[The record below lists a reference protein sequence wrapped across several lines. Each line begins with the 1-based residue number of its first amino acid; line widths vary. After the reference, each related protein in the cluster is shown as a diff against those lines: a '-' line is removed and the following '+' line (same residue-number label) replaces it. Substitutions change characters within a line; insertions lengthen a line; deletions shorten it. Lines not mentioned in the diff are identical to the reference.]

1 MDNFEVVTD
10 IQQQA
15 QRYIDGKLG
24 LNLEK
29 HWEQYEIQLSEDLR
43 VIEDIHPEMRL
54 SLGELYTVVNK
65 FGTEEERQELDAI
78 TKKIE
83 PYYAADH
90 TVEEFFESTVAKV
103 SFNQQ
108 QNMKVECINEYV
120 KDNHE
125 GFEFGN
131 SVGQALN
138 EINYAISMAHKE
150 VMHGD
155 VEYKGLYPV
164 DEAEVVYCEST
175 GKPLQQDEEAFHIE
189 GHGYVVP
196 EEVNPKDV
204 EEGNAYYTTIGYED
218 VEEKRIAPIQYV
230 EEKKYEDGELRF
242 IPTVG
247 INADNEA
254 EEEIYRMQSVKTI
267 GSVKIGDGEEQVKE
281 SKINPNSG
289 KRYLGNDTSHSEEHS
304 HLSQEREQA
313 RKQYMMQQM
322 NGREY

>member
-15 QRYIDGKLG
+15 QRYIDEKLG

-43 VIEDIHPEMRL
+43 VIENIRPELRL

-65 FGTEEERQELDAI
+65 FGTKEELQELEAI
-78 TKKIE
+78 VNTLEPFYEADLTK
-83 PYYAADH
+83 
-90 TVEEFFESTVAKV
+90 TEFYDTPIAKV
-103 SFNQQ
+103 SFDQQ
-108 QNMKVECINEYV
+108 QNMKVECASEYV
-120 KDNHE
+120 KDNHSN
-125 GFEFGN
+125 FDFNN
-131 SVGQALN
+131 SVFHTLN
-138 EINYAISMAHKE
+138 YINHSITESHKK
-150 VMHGD
+150 VMNGD
-155 VEYKGLYPV
+155 VEYQGLYPV
-164 DEAEVVYCEST
+164 EEADVIYCEST

-204 EEGNAYYTTIGYED
+204 AEGNAYYTTIGYED
-218 VEEKRIAPIQYV
+218 VEEKRIAPIHYV
-230 EEKKYEDGELRF
+230 EEKKYEDGELRI

-247 INADNEA
+247 IIADKEA

-267 GSVKIGDGEEQVKE
+267 SSVKIGDGEEQVKE

-289 KRYLGNDTSHSEEHS
+289 KRYLGNDTVHSEEHS
-304 HLSQEREQA
+304 DLSQEREQA
-313 RKQYMMQQM
+313 RKQYMMRKM
-322 NGREY
+322 HGREY

>member
-15 QRYIDGKLG
+15 QRYIEEKLG
-24 LNLEK
+24 IDLEK

-43 VIEDIHPEMRL
+43 VIEDIRPEMRL

-65 FGTEEERQELDAI
+65 FGTKEELQELEAI
-78 TKKIE
+78 ANTLE
-83 PYYAADH
+83 PYYEADLVK
-90 TVEEFFESTVAKV
+90 TEFYNTPVAKV

-108 QNMKVECINEYV
+108 QNMKVECVSEYV
-120 KDNHE
+120 KDNHSN
-125 GFEFGN
+125 FDFNN
-131 SVGQALN
+131 SVFHTLN
-138 EINYAISMAHKE
+138 YINHSITEAHKK
-150 VMHGD
+150 VMNGD
-155 VEYKGLYPV
+155 VEYQGLYPV
-164 DEAEVVYCEST
+164 DEAEVIYCEST
-175 GKPLQQDEEAFHIE
+175 GKPLQQDEEAVHIE

-204 EEGNAYYTTIGYED
+204 EEGNAYYTTIGYEE

-230 EEKKYEDGELRF
+230 EEKKYEDGELRI

-247 INADNEA
+247 IIDDNEA

-289 KRYLGNDTSHSEEHS
+289 KRCLGNDRIHSEEHS
-304 HLSQEREQA
+304 HLSQEREQV